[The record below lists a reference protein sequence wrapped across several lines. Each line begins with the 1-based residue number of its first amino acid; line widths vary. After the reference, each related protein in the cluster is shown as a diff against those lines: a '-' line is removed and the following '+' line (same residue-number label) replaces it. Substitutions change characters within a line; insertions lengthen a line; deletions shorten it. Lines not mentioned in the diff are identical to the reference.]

1 MPKENIAFITD
12 SGSDMP
18 QEIIDKYD
26 IRVLPLSIIYGNDE
40 EYLDKI
46 SITEEEVY
54 QRLERDIPKT
64 SLPKPE
70 YIVQVFDELIKEGY
84 QKVVVSTISSGL
96 SGTFNSIKIVAKD
109 YPDLDILFV
118 DTLNIGVG
126 SGVVLARL
134 LELFEDGAS
143 FQDLKAAAPVI
154 IDNSTVFFTIP
165 TLKYL
170 EAGGRIG
177 KVQSLVGNLMNLNP
191 VISCNEDGIYY
202 TVAKAR
208 GRRRSVARL
217 KKEIKDIAKDHIVNL
232 GISFGQNSIKSEA
245 KVLREDLMSQLN
257 VNNVYF
263 TRVSPA
269 LGIHTGP
276 DIIGAVVQILEDKV
290 NQK

>member
-26 IRVLPLSIIYGNDE
+26 IRVLPLSVIYGNDE

-46 SITEEEVY
+46 SITEAEVY

-202 TVAKAR
+202 TIAKAR
-208 GRRRSVARL
+208 GRRRSVAML
-217 KKEIKDIAKDHIVNL
+217 QD
-232 GISFGQNSIKSEA
+232 
-245 KVLREDLMSQLN
+245 
-257 VNNVYF
+257 
-263 TRVSPA
+263 
-269 LGIHTGP
+269 
-276 DIIGAVVQILEDKV
+276 
-290 NQK
+290 

>member
-26 IRVLPLSIIYGNDE
+26 IRVLPLNIIYGNDE

-143 FQDLKAAAPVI
+143 FQDLKAAAPII

-202 TVAKAR
+202 TIAKAR

-269 LGIHTGP
+269 LGIHSGP